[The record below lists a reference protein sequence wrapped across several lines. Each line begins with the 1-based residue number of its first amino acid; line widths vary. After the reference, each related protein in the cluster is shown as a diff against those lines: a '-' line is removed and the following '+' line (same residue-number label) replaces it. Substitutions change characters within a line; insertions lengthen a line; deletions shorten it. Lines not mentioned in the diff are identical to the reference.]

1 MRDREVLT
9 LDEAAVMA
17 RATERARALLDRA
30 GV

>member
-9 LDEAAVMA
+9 LDEAAVMD
-17 RATERARALLDRA
+17 RAAERAAGLLERA